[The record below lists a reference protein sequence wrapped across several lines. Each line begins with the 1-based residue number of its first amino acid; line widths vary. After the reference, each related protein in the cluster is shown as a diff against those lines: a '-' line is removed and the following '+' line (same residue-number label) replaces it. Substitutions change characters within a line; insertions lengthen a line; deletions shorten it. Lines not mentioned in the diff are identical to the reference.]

1 MKLTDL
7 PPLPSMP
14 ILEETPDEIYQRFVN
29 RAIADARAKGK
40 PPPPTEE
47 GGDFHT
53 LWYPLAQ
60 EFAEQ
65 QELWT
70 YGFIQAFPIWAD
82 GEFLE
87 AHGWTDGL
95 RKKEGEDDD
104 TFRLR
109 LLDRAFIEEG
119 SGRRKDYEA
128 WAKEVQG
135 VGEAIAVEKERHDNS
150 IDLYLTD
157 MNGQPVTPEFAAQVK
172 AAMWEDKRIAGHDL
186 ETHPAPV
193 FVLRVEA
200 TIQTAGDRIA
210 LAEQIKKRI
219 IDYAKDRTKLIYNY
233 VAALLLIDIGEDY
246 SNFTMNGSTSDVII
260 PPISVLQVEVILS

>member
-1 MKLTDL
+1 MD
-7 PPLPSMP
+7 
-14 ILEETPDEIYQRFVN
+14 RWV
-29 RAIADARAKGK
+29 AKKG
-40 PPPPTEE
+40 
-47 GGDFHT
+47 
-53 LWYPLAQ
+53 
-60 EFAEQ
+60 
-65 QELWT
+65 
-70 YGFIQAFPIWAD
+70 
-82 GEFLE
+82 
-87 AHGWTDGL
+87 
-95 RKKEGEDDD
+95 GEDDD